1 MRSASRPLFPG
12 QPVSISS
19 DCPAGVKNK
28 VACPPSTSTK
38 NIRNVFA
45 APGADFV
52 RAAED
57 RVSARIED
65 RITVAVR
72 IRRENGVR
80 GMLKNLL
87 WDSEHRDH
95 LPLCASRQE
104 KPS

>member
-1 MRSASRPLFPG
+1 M
-12 QPVSISS
+12 SS
-19 DCPAGVKNK
+19 DWPAGVKNK

-52 RAAED
+52 RAAENK
-57 RVSARIED
+57 VSARIEH

-72 IRRENGVR
+72 IRRKNGVR
-80 GMLKNLL
+80 GMFKTCYEN
-87 WDSEHRDH
+87 SEHRDH